1 MQKNIN
7 DKPTADAF
15 ADSWNNLPLGSV
27 YDEYQFKDLIE
38 PMTKKDIEGKRVL
51 EMGCGNASLM
61 MMIANWSPEL
71 LVGVDLGDSV
81 KSAEKNMKMISY
93 KNWKIE
99 QSDLT
104 EYTSNGF
111 DFVYCIG
118 VLHHLKDPKKGFDA
132 VVSNTNSGGGFHC
145 WVYAYEGNAII
156 RYIVDPIRKVSCK
169 LPWWIT
175 KYFIATPLVVPYYF
189 YAKFLKRFNQVSL
202 FKKLPLYQYSQWIAK
217 REFLF
222 FRHVAFDQ
230 LVTPQTTYIK
240 KTTIQKWL
248 NDNSEIKNDSIYI
261 IMRNGNSWKFGGKK
275 K

>member
-240 KTTIQKWL
+240 KTTIQNWL

>member
-27 YDEYQFKDLIE
+27 YDEYQFKDWIE

-240 KTTIQKWL
+240 KTTIQNWL